1 MQLQID
7 SRAQAEAVAPTF
19 NDPTFNDPTFN
30 DPTFNDP
37 TFNDVVAR
45 RLLQQR
51 RVMLTGPIDGPL
63 AERVCAQLL
72 VIEAADPG
80 LPITLYLHSPGGEVD
95 AGFAIYDTMQAL
107 RCEVATICVGF
118 AASMAQFLLCG
129 GAPGQRSA
137 YAHSRILMHQP
148 LGSVQGFAVDIAIQA
163 EQFTIMRRLMAEL
176 TAQHTGQPVDRI
188 LADGERDCWFT
199 PEEAL
204 EYGMIDRIIDR
215 PTAGSQL

>member
-1 MQLQID
+1 MQLQME
-7 SRAQAEAVAPTF
+7 SMAQAEPAAPTLNEPTL
-19 NDPTFNDPTFN
+19 NDT
-30 DPTFNDP
+30 
-37 TFNDVVAR
+37 VAR

-72 VIEAADPG
+72 VIEAEDPD

-107 RCEVATICVGF
+107 TCEVATVCVGF

-129 GAPGQRSA
+129 GAAGRRSA

-163 EQFTIMRRLMAEL
+163 EQFTIMRRLMAKL

-199 PEEAL
+199 PEDAL
-204 EYGMIDRIIDR
+204 EYGMIDQIIER
-215 PTAGSQL
+215 PSVGSMH